1 MERRWECAE
10 GPDERVVELRLGR
23 GRRDDFE
30 LELAHDGRRRC
41 EVVWEVVRTR
51 PHDAHATREQRE
63 GQLGIAELKQVLNV
77 ALWKV
82 DDHVIQLRQEGE
94 GGSCLEQ
101 PRTVE
106 DGGGVRLWMKR
117 RVRRNDGFQQNIVF
131 EWSVIVTEKGL
142 ILVNEGEVCCV
153 GRQQPFFNGTGN
165 VITTTSDVLPSPPL

>member
-1 MERRWECAE
+1 M
-10 GPDERVVELRLGR
+10 ELRLGR

-101 PRTVE
+101 PCTVE

-165 VITTTSDVLPSPPL
+165 VIATTSDAPQPPPL